1 MKPEEIAKITELFMN
16 GDLSKEAYANI
27 MNSMAKANEAN
38 IEKSEWQEKHDE
50 LVDKNRKQA
59 EETRKRMEAREKQ
72 YRFDYELN
80 TNLDFLAKLKNKLG
94 QRVYSDESL
103 SMMSNY
109 EAASL
114 VSNIVDHM
122 SYEELLEVDKKMAE
136 KKMNEDIANNKKEV
150 GSKTNDFNKGVDEF
164 NEPKVDDSVEKAVGT
179 KDTETEDYGK
189 EPKTDDF
196 SIDNI
201 IKDNDDVEKNATD
214 EASSEEKEE
223 NDNKK
228 DGKRSKHRDKTRPS
242 LIKDAVSS
250 LVDSIKNHKKGAI
263 ASVAAIAALVGVTAL
278 FAGPLGLGVGG
289 ALLGEAL
296 AGAGA
301 YTWHEVNKGRGK

>member
-136 KKMNEDIANNKKEV
+136 KKMKEDIANNKKEEV
-150 GSKTNDFNKGVDEF
+150 KANNTDVKTEESKTLESDKKEEPVKDEF
-164 NEPKVDDSVEKAVGT
+164 N
-179 KDTETEDYGK
+179 
-189 EPKTDDF
+189 
-196 SIDNI
+196 IDNI
-201 IKDNDDVEKNATD
+201 VKNNDKADEK
-214 EASSEEKEE
+214 ESKEVSSEKEKKE
-223 NDNKK
+223 NDNRK
-228 DGKRSKHRDKTRPS
+228 GFKRSKHRDKTRPS
-242 LIKDAVSS
+242 LIKRTGSA

>member
-59 EETRKRMEAREKQ
+59 EETRKRMKAREKQ

-136 KKMNEDIANNKKEV
+136 KKMKEDIANNKKEV

-223 NDNKK
+223 NDKVDLKK
-228 DGKRSKHRDKTRPS
+228 QKETRVGS
-242 LIKDAVSS
+242 IKDA
-250 LVDSIKNHKKGAI
+250 LTGLKDKIKANKGKI
-263 ASVAAIAALVGVTAL
+263 AATVPAIAALVGVTAI

-301 YTWHEVNKGRGK
+301 YTWYEVNKGRGK